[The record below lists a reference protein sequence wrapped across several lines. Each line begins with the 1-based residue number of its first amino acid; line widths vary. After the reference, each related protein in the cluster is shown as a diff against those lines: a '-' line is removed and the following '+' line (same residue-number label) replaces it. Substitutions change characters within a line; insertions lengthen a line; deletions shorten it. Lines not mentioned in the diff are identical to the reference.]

1 MVSRYALTALVPILV
16 LEVLAACSSV
26 PPAPRQ
32 LLDEKTG
39 VTMTVVASPM
49 LFARVRNAASAS
61 GHDYVT
67 LVTLENDNAGKYT
80 ELLLMYRWSISLP
93 PPNKDGTGRLLI
105 QADGHAIEMQ
115 PLERIPIDMSRSK
128 DLFVPENVDV
138 VTRAYPIDFETMR
151 LIAMSHDLTVS
162 LPDEPADAAFWL
174 WRDGRPAL
182 AQLVK
187 QLTGSQ

>member
-1 MVSRYALTALVPILV
+1 MAGRFALSALVPMSL
-16 LEVLAACSSV
+16 LLTLAACSSV
-26 PPAPRQ
+26 PPAPHP

-39 VTMTVVASPM
+39 ITMTVVAAPM
-49 LFARVRNAASAS
+49 LFARVRNVASAS

-93 PPNKDGTGRLLI
+93 AAPGDSSGRLVI
-105 QADGHAIEMQ
+105 QADGRAIEMQ
-115 PLERIPIDMSRSK
+115 PLERVPIDLSRSK
-128 DLFVPENVDV
+128 ELFVPQDVDPV
-138 VTRAYPIDFETMR
+138 IHAYSIDFETMR

-162 LPDEPADAAFWL
+162 LPDEPAGAAFWL

-182 AQLVK
+182 AQLVQ
-187 QLTGSQ
+187 QLTGSP